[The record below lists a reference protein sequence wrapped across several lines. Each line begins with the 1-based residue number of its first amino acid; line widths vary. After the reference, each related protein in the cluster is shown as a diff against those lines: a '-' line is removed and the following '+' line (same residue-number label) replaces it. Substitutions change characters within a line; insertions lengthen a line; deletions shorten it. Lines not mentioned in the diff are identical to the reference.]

1 MSSVGVINGTIL
13 RLYFNTTGSTYAVI
27 GNSTEVT
34 FEFTHQPRD
43 TTSQDSGG
51 NASFL
56 EGKRVRN
63 ITFAAMHSEDAAV
76 NFWDYYDK
84 LAGSDRGLC
93 GGRVNTGVAGDN
105 YLEFVGYITQLTLT
119 NGGVEG
125 NAAFNGAIQVTG
137 AVTKSAN
144 A

>member
-1 MSSVGVINGTIL
+1 MASVGIINGTLL
-13 RLYFNTTGSTYAVI
+13 RFYYNTTGSTYAVV
-27 GNSTEVT
+27 GNSTEVS
-34 FEFTHQPRD
+34 FEFTHQPRE

-63 ITFAAMHSEDAAV
+63 ITFAGLHSEDAAV
-76 NFWDYYDK
+76 NYWDLYDK
-84 LAGSDRGLC
+84 LAGSERGLV
-93 GGRVNTGVAGDN
+93 GGRVNTGVSGDV
-105 YLEFVGYITQLTLT
+105 YLEVVGYITQLTLT

-125 NAAFNGAIQVTG
+125 NAAFNGAIQVSG
-137 AVTKSAN
+137 SVTKSTN